1 MPQTQGI
8 PANAAMVA
16 PDVYAQQLQLQ
27 RQQRMADL
35 LQQQSMEAPQG
46 QMISGHYVAPSA
58 TQHMARL
65 AQALGSSSMN
75 MDNDEKTADLSRQYG
90 QAMASQLDS
99 LLGTGKSNQAI
110 QPQEGF
116 VAQGLANAPQ
126 QAPTSPAVSKLA
138 NQARAAYLAGNKEL
152 GDKLAYNALEMTGT
166 QKDWA
171 AQGIDPL
178 QMGKLT
184 LGKSM
189 KEATME
195 FQPGTTARNFAT
207 GEERFQPKIGENMTL
222 NPNGSVSAVPGA
234 ANAVSE
240 LEYAKQY
247 PQALLKPIKLD
258 KPSGPVMSNEA
269 KASGAPTPPGWQ
281 VSPSTQDARDKEAG
295 KLVVNGRGGVEQS
308 KTDLAELDEA
318 LKTAKGSAKQILESE
333 RKRLVAGLENKDANG
348 DIPLEDESA
357 KARKSALLGV
367 QSDSLKALT
376 KDADSMRGMV
386 PIFDQIEK
394 LIKDGTKGNSIGD
407 RVEMLGHNTG
417 LRQTN
422 STINT
427 ANLEKLANQLVLARG
442 SLGAGVSVSDAERY
456 DKAAGDFTKAQSNP
470 EKLKYLGIMREVI
483 QNSYSRANEGIK
495 RFEQGDGSYG
505 GDIKPV
511 SSNGSFSDQSKEQR
525 YQQWKASQGK

>member
-1 MPQTQGI
+1 MPQAQGI

-27 RQQRMADL
+27 RQQRMADM

-46 QMISGHYVAPSA
+46 QMVSGHYVAPDM
-58 TQHMARL
+58 TQHLARL
-65 AQALGSSSMN
+65 AQALGARSMN
-75 MDNDEKTADLSRQYG
+75 EENDAKTVDMSRQYG
-90 QAMASQLDS
+90 EAMAKQLDS
-99 LLGTGKSNQAI
+99 LLGTGQSNQAN
-110 QPQEGF
+110 QSQEGI

-171 AQGIDPL
+171 AQGINPL
-178 QMGKLT
+178 EMGKLT

-234 ANAVSE
+234 AGAVSE

-247 PQALLKPIKLD
+247 PQAMLKPYKVD
-258 KPSGPVMSNEA
+258 KPSGPVLSNEA

-281 VSPSTQDARDKEAG
+281 ISPATQNARDKEAG
-295 KLVVNGRGGVEQS
+295 PLVVNGRGGVEQS

-318 LKTAKGSAKQILESE
+318 LKTAKGTAKQILESE
-333 RKRLVAGLENKDANG
+333 RKRLVAGLEGKDANG
-348 DIPLEDESA
+348 DIPLEGESE
-357 KARKSALLGV
+357 KARKAALLGV

-407 RVEMLGHNTG
+407 RVEMIGHNTG

-505 GDIKPV
+505 GGGFKIIEVK
-511 SSNGSFSDQSKEQR
+511 
-525 YQQWKASQGK
+525 

>member
-1 MPQTQGI
+1 MPQAQGI

-27 RQQRMADL
+27 RQQRMADM

-46 QMISGHYVAPSA
+46 QMVSGHYVAPDM
-58 TQHMARL
+58 TQHLARL
-65 AQALGSSSMN
+65 AQALGARSMN
-75 MDNDEKTADLSRQYG
+75 EENDAKTVDMSRQYG

-99 LLGTGKSNQAI
+99 LLGTGQASTT
-110 QPQEGF
+110 QEGV

-126 QAPTSPAVSKLA
+126 QAPASPAVSKLA

-171 AQGIDPL
+171 AQGINPL
-178 QMGKLT
+178 EMGNLT

-234 ANAVSE
+234 AGAVSE

-247 PQALLKPIKLD
+247 PQAMLKPYKVD
-258 KPSGPVMSNEA
+258 KPSGPVLSNEA

-281 VSPSTQDARDKEAG
+281 VSPATQNARDKEAG
-295 KLVVNGRGGVEQS
+295 PLVVNGRGGVEQS
-308 KTDLAELDEA
+308 KTDLTELDEA
-318 LKTAKGSAKQILESE
+318 LKTAKGTAKQILESE
-333 RKRLVAGLENKDANG
+333 RKRLVAGLEVKDANG
-348 DIPLEDESA
+348 DIPLEGESE
-357 KARKSALLGV
+357 KARKAALLGV

-407 RVEMLGHNTG
+407 RVEMIGHNTG

-456 DKAAGDFTKAQSNP
+456 DKAAGDFTKAQSNK
-470 EKLKYLGIMREVI
+470 EKLQYLGIMRDVI
-483 QNSYSRANEGIK
+483 QGSYARANEGIAHFNK
-495 RFEQGDGSYG
+495 NGTLPSYTIPSSDGGIDALLKKYG
-505 GDIKPV
+505 G
-511 SSNGSFSDQSKEQR
+511 
-525 YQQWKASQGK
+525 

>member
-27 RQQRMADL
+27 RQQRMADM

-46 QMISGHYVAPSA
+46 QMVSGHYVAPDM
-58 TQHMARL
+58 TQHLARL
-65 AQALGSSSMN
+65 AQALGARSMN
-75 MDNDEKTADLSRQYG
+75 EENDAKTVDMSRQYG
-90 QAMASQLDS
+90 QA
-99 LLGTGKSNQAI
+99 
-110 QPQEGF
+110 
-116 VAQGLANAPQ
+116 
-126 QAPTSPAVSKLA
+126 LA
-138 NQARAAYLAGNKEL
+138 NQLDNIFTGGQMSLNPQGVNPQGLVNSQQATQPSPEASRLIAQAKAAFLAGNTDL
-152 GDKLAYNALEMTGT
+152 GNKLAANALEMTND
-166 QKDWA
+166 QKNWA

-195 FQPGTTARNFAT
+195 FQPGTTARNYAT

-234 ANAVSE
+234 AGAVSE

-247 PQALLKPIKLD
+247 PQAMLKPIKID
-258 KPSGPVMSNEA
+258 KRSGGPVMSNEA

-318 LKTAKGSAKQILESE
+318 LKTAKGSVKQFLESE
-333 RKRLVAGLENKDANG
+333 RKRLVAGLEGKDANG
-348 DIPLEDESA
+348 DIPLEDEGA
-357 KARKSALLGV
+357 KARKAALLGV

-386 PIFDQIEK
+386 PIFDQIEN

-407 RVEMLGHNTG
+407 RVEMIGHNTG

-511 SSNGSFSDQSKEQR
+511 SSNGTFSDQSKEQR

>member
-1 MPQTQGI
+1 MPQPQGL
-8 PANAAMVA
+8 PANTAMFA
-16 PDVYAQQLQLQ
+16 PDVYAQQVEMQ
-27 RQQRMADL
+27 RQQKLADM

-46 QMISGHYVAPSA
+46 QMVSGHYVAPDA
-58 TQHMARL
+58 TQHLARL
-65 AQALGSSSMN
+65 AQALGARSMN
-75 MDNDEKTADLSRQYG
+75 ERNDEKMIDLSRQYG
-90 QAMASQLDS
+90 QAMAGQVDNIFGNTRPMS
-99 LLGTGKSNQAI
+99 LNPDGGQVQG
-110 QPQEGF
+110 QPQDQELPEVSRLKSAAKAALMMGNTD
-116 VAQGLANAPQ
+116 LAN
-126 QAPTSPAVSKLA
+126 KLI
-138 NQARAAYLAGNKEL
+138 G
-152 GDKLAYNALEMTGT
+152 NALEITND
-166 QKDWA
+166 QKNWA
-171 AQGIDPL
+171 AQGIDPRQL
-178 QMGKLT
+178 GGLT
-184 LGKSM
+184 LGKAM

-207 GEERFQPKIGENMTL
+207 GEERFQPKVGENMML
-222 NPNGSVSAVPGA
+222 NNGQITPVPGA
-234 ANAVSE
+234 AGAISE

-247 PQALLKPIKLD
+247 PQAMLKPIKID

-269 KASGAPTPPGWQ
+269 KASGAPAPAGWQ
-281 VSPSTQDARDKEAG
+281 VSPETQAKRDTEAG
-295 KLVVNGRGGVEQS
+295 KLVVNGRGGVDQS
-308 KTDLAELDEA
+308 KADLAELDA
-318 LKTAKGSAKQILESE
+318 AIAQAKGTPKAILESE
-333 RKRLVAGLENKDANG
+333 RKRLVAGLEGKDANG
-348 DIPLEDESA
+348 DIPLEDEGA

-407 RVEMLGHNTG
+407 RIEMIGHNTG

-495 RFEQGDGSYG
+495 RFAEGDGSYG
-505 GDIKPV
+505 GDMKPV
-511 SSNGSFSDQSKEQR
+511 SANGSFSDQSKEQR